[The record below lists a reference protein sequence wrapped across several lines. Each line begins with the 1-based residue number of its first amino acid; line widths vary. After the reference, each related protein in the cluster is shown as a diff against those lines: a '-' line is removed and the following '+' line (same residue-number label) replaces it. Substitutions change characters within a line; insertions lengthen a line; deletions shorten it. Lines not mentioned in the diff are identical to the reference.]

1 MKPREQYDNVRNAL
15 IEDIEFITLHKQPN
29 GWLPITA
36 SAIVYP
42 DEDDIIEEFPMLE
55 HCRILE
61 FFGCGECCATTI
73 ESGDNDPYG
82 LSEFLPENLI
92 TIWERYVQLAV
103 EQSIW
108 KENAIS
114 YLKENTE
121 FSEEKIESLV
131 STQWKPEYTFS
142 TNLQLIRQQEEKKE
156 LWIFSYPMNRFERN
170 ASDEEIIND
179 YENNQDADSLVV
191 KMTPQEFT
199 ALINDEMFNDM
210 DNWVRVIELPLN
222 R

>member
-42 DEDDIIEEFPMLE
+42 DKDDIIEEFPMLE

-61 FFGCGECCATTI
+61 IFDCGECCATTI

-92 TIWERYVQLAV
+92 SIWERYVQLAV

-114 YLKENTE
+114 YLKENTK

-156 LWIFSYPMNRFERN
+156 LWIFSFPIDRFERD

-179 YENNQDADSLVV
+179 YENNKDAGSLVV

-210 DNWVRVIELPLN
+210 DNWVRVIELPMK